1 MTLTPSGDAPMHPF
15 VRRALGIAAAA
26 ASVVVAFAT
35 PAAAAPSL
43 LVTQAP
49 SAATTATTATI
60 SFRAS
65 GFTPTSITCSL
76 DGAAAR
82 SCRSPVSYTGLPAR
96 DHSLTI
102 VARRGRQSAS
112 TLVRWTVTAA
122 PAPSVTIASAPSGQ
136 TESTGASIAWQAANA
151 SRVELSLDG
160 GPFTAAASPAV
171 LTGLAAGS
179 HTVVLRATG
188 AGGTGTASRTWTV
201 VAPPPPADVNP
212 TAPAAPRAPTAYTV
226 PAGAVRVT
234 TAAEL
239 QAALATTPARDIV
252 LADGRY
258 ETSGWFSNLEGHR
271 LYAERL
277 GGAVL
282 ASGLEIGGNWG
293 RGGAVVQGI
302 TFDVTDPA
310 KTFDGALV
318 HVWGPG
324 GASTRV
330 VDCVFRGNGRIAFG
344 LLVLNPEGLVA
355 ERLTFSDFTDVALR
369 ASDNQPVPYGGA
381 TPRIASIADIAVDG
395 VSRPTPG
402 ASDGTAEAGVWIGHP
417 VTGGVRRISVR
428 NVSWSGIETVNN
440 AWDTTFA
447 DLDIDMSGPRAAAAV
462 GIYLEHFNRRNV
474 FERFR
479 IIGAATGIT
488 AEWADPAWGGIAGA
502 HETVIRDGLIDA
514 AGASASK
521 TFGVYLDEGTVSTT
535 ITGVAFRNQSFAA
548 IGAYKTAGTDR
559 FEGNDTSDLLEG
571 ALPLSTKHWSSPT
584 P

>member
-1 MTLTPSGDAPMHPF
+1 MHPD
-15 VRRALGIAAAA
+15 VRRVLGIAVLA
-26 ASVVVAFAT
+26 ASLLAVSAT
-35 PAAAAPSL
+35 PASAAPSIV
-43 LVTQAP
+43 VTQAP
-49 SAATTATTATI
+49 PATTTATTATI
-60 SFRAS
+60 TFRAS

-82 SCRSPVSYTGLPAR
+82 SCRSPVSYAGLAAR
-96 DHSLTI
+96 AHSLTI

-112 TLVRWTVTAA
+112 TVVRWTVTAA
-122 PAPSVTIASAPSGQ
+122 PAPSVSITGAPPAQ
-136 TESTGASIAWQAANA
+136 TESASASIAWQAANA
-151 SRVELSLDG
+151 DRVELSLDG
-160 GPFTAAASPAV
+160 GAFALAANPAA
-171 LTGLAAGS
+171 LTGLAPGS
-179 HTVVLRATG
+179 HAVVLRATG
-188 AGGTGTASRTWTV
+188 AGGTATATRTWTV
-201 VAPPPPADVNP
+201 VAPPTPVDVNP
-212 TAPAAPRAPTAYTV
+212 TAPAAPRPPAAYVV
-226 PAGAVRVT
+226 PAGAIRVT

-258 ETSGWFSNLEGHR
+258 ETSGWFSNREGHR

-282 ASGLEIGGNWG
+282 ASGLEIGASWG
-293 RGGAVVQGI
+293 SGGAVVQGI
-302 TFDVTDPA
+302 TFDVSSLA
-310 KTFDGALV
+310 KTFQGALV

-324 GASTRV
+324 GVSARV
-330 VDCVFRGNGRIAFG
+330 VDCVFRGNRTIPFG
-344 LLVLNPEGLVA
+344 LLVYSPSGLVA
-355 ERLTFSDFTDVALR
+355 ERLAFSDFTDVALR
-369 ASDNQPVPYGGA
+369 ASDNQIVPYGGS
-381 TPRIASIADIAVDG
+381 TPRIASIADISIDG

-402 ASDGTAEAGVWIGHP
+402 ASDGTAEAGIWIGHP
-417 VTGGVRRISVR
+417 VTAGVRRVSIR

-440 AWDTTFA
+440 AWDTTFT
-447 DLDIDMSGPRAAAAV
+447 DLDIDMSGPQSAAAV

-479 IIGAATGIT
+479 ITGAATGIT

-502 HETVIRDGLIDA
+502 QETLIRDGLIDA
-514 AGASASK
+514 TGASAAK

-559 FEGNDTSDLLEG
+559 FEGNDTSDILQG
-571 ALPLSTKHWSSPT
+571 ALPLSAVHWSSPT

>member
-1 MTLTPSGDAPMHPF
+1 MLTPSGDGPMHAF
-15 VRRALGIAAAA
+15 VWRALAIAAVV
-26 ASVVVAFAT
+26 ASLLVAFAT
-35 PAAAAPSL
+35 PASAAPSIV
-43 LVTQAP
+43 VTQAP
-49 SAATTATTATI
+49 PATTTARSATI

-76 DGAAAR
+76 DGAPAR
-82 SCRSPVSYTGLPAR
+82 SCRSPVSYTGLSAR
-96 DHSLTI
+96 AHALAI

-112 TLVRWTVTAA
+112 TVVRWTVTAA
-122 PAPSVTIASAPSGQ
+122 PAPTVSITGAPPPQ
-136 TESTGASIAWQAANA
+136 TEATGASIAWQAANA
-151 SRVELSLDG
+151 SRIEVSVDG
-160 GPFTAAASPAV
+160 GAFAVAANPAA
-171 LTGLAAGS
+171 LTGLAPGS

-188 AGGTGTASRTWTV
+188 AGGTATVSRTWTV
-201 VAPPPPADVNP
+201 LVPSPPADVNP
-212 TAPAAPRAPTAYTV
+212 IAPAAPRAPSQYVV
-226 PAGAVRVT
+226 PAGALRVT

-239 QAALATTPARDIV
+239 EAALATTPARDIV

-258 ETSGWFSNLEGHR
+258 ETSGWFSNREGHR

-282 ASGLEIGGNWG
+282 ASGLEIGASWG
-293 RGGAVVQGI
+293 SGGAVVQGI
-302 TFDVTDPA
+302 TFDVSSPA
-310 KTFDGALV
+310 KTFQGALV

-324 GASTRV
+324 GATTRV
-330 VDCVFRGNGRIAFG
+330 VDSVFRGNGAIAYG
-344 LLVLNPEGLVA
+344 LLVYSPSGLIA
-355 ERLTFSDFTDVALR
+355 ERLAFSDFTDVALR
-369 ASDNQPVPYGGA
+369 ASDNQMVAYGGS
-381 TPRIASIADIAVDG
+381 TPRIASIADITVDG

-402 ASDGTAEAGVWIGHP
+402 ASDGTAEAGIWIGHP
-417 VTGGVRRISVR
+417 VTAGVRRVSIR

-440 AWDTTFA
+440 TWDTTFT
-447 DLDIDMSGPRAAAAV
+447 DLDIDMSGPQSAAAV

-479 IIGAATGIT
+479 ITGAATGIT

-502 HETVIRDGLIDA
+502 QETVIRDGLIDA
-514 AGASASK
+514 TGASAAK

-559 FEGNDTSDLLEG
+559 FEENDTSDLLEG
-571 ALPLSTKHWSSPT
+571 ALPLSTVHWSSPT